1 MKKEAKSLGNK
12 RVWEIDALRGL
23 LILCVLATHLYHTVD
38 AFCIDGYYNI
48 DSYSYVNTTDP
59 LHFWFDWGADG
70 VIYKAFLPENVRDT
84 WVKLGVDG
92 FFVISGIS
100 CIFSRNKLK
109 SGLRLLIGAA
119 FVSIFTKL
127 IGFYTGD
134 ETQFIRFGV
143 LHCYAICHLI
153 HYFALE
159 DWSERNLLI
168 LAAISLIMGY
178 YLRYNPIFSNS
189 AFLVPFGIREN
200 GVIHRDYWPVF
211 PMLGWFLIGVVL
223 GKWIYSEKKTR
234 FPGQESRKWHRP
246 LCFLGRYSGLIYC
259 GHIVVYTLVFCG
271 IGHIFNLY

>member
-1 MKKEAKSLGNK
+1 MNKKRHTLRMK
-12 RVWEIDALRGL
+12 RVWEIDAIRGL
-23 LILCVLATHLYHTVD
+23 LILCVLATHLYYTVD
-38 AFCIDGYYNI
+38 AFCIDGYYRI

-59 LHFWFDWGADG
+59 LHFWFDWGEDG
-70 VIYKAFLPENVRDT
+70 IIYRAFLPDNVRVT

-100 CIFSRNKLK
+100 CIFSRNNFRN
-109 SGLRLLIGAA
+109 GLRLLCGAA
-119 FVSIFTKL
+119 FVSLFTKL
-127 IGFYTGD
+127 LVLYTGD
-134 ETQFIRFGV
+134 EAQFIRFGV

-153 HYFALE
+153 HYFLLE
-159 DWSERNLLI
+159 NRSDRTLLI
-168 LAAISLIMGY
+168 VAIISLLVGY
-178 YLRYNPIFSNS
+178 YLRYDPIHSNS
-189 AFLVPFGIREN
+189 ALLVPFGIMEY

-223 GKWIYSEKKTR
+223 GKRFYPEKKTL
-234 FPGQESRKWHRP
+234 FPGQADQKWHRP